1 MPSSSSYA
9 SFDYNAYKRCN
20 KSYFSA
26 VCASQG
32 HVWRGMPG
40 GWPSADWGDEI
51 VVVGG

>member
-20 KSYFSA
+20 KSYFYDPRKS
-26 VCASQG
+26 G